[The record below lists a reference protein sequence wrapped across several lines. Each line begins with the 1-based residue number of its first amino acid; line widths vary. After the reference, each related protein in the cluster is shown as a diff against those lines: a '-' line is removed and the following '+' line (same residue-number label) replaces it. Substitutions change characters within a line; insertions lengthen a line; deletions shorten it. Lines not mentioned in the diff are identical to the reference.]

1 MSMTLLWALI
11 CLIIFIAVLAHPKL
25 PNWMTFICL
34 APVALFSGIMESG
47 DIYAVLN
54 SSSLPG
60 LGDMQE
66 QGILIYLFERA
77 L

>member
-34 APVALFSGIMESG
+34 APVALFLRDHGERR
-47 DIYAVLN
+47 
-54 SSSLPG
+54 
-60 LGDMQE
+60 
-66 QGILIYLFERA
+66 YLRSFKTA
-77 L
+77 PACT